1 VAARVPRA
9 GQDLGNTRRFA
20 LTLPVRGSF
29 LRPARLGEGSGQR
42 EERRACE
49 AKPTG
54 EEVYA
59 VTDPQQGRVG
69 LEIVG
74 RLELPLVPRDLL
86 SSVTQPANVSPRRP
100 RQSGAA
106 DSPVRALV
114 AAFTDTYRLLLDP
127 IDTRLWMKLS
137 VLCLFLG
144 GGATSAAFHWALSAL
159 PGEVADANFMTHLRV
174 FLARHPTLLLLA
186 TAVAVALG
194 VTLVY
199 FRALFRFALVDS
211 ILRREAH
218 LRRAMRELRPV
229 AGSYFRWL
237 LGALIV
243 MGAILAV
250 GALLALPSLRA
261 AGRQSLTP
269 SILLVAVLLGEA
281 LFGLLAALGI
291 TLTDDLVVPI
301 IYAERLTVLP
311 AWRRLLEELRAE
323 AGAFTLYI
331 LLRFVVSVGVG
342 IAVLFF
348 LFPALVALFSGAII
362 VAVAVVMALQLV
374 GLTWAWTPFTVV
386 VAGGAL
392 LLLMILLLMLMGVAG
407 MPGQVFLQT
416 FGLRFMAPRVPA
428 LAELWQAQTPQDQ
441 PE

>member
-1 VAARVPRA
+1 LA
-9 GQDLGNTRRFA
+9 
-20 LTLPVRGSF
+20 
-29 LRPARLGEGSGQR
+29 
-42 EERRACE
+42 
-49 AKPTG
+49 
-54 EEVYA
+54 
-59 VTDPQQGRVG
+59 
-69 LEIVG
+69 
-74 RLELPLVPRDLL
+74 
-86 SSVTQPANVSPRRP
+86 
-100 RQSGAA
+100 
-106 DSPVRALV
+106 

-159 PGEVADANFMTHLRV
+159 PGEVGGANVMAHLRV
-174 FLARHPTLLLLA
+174 FLARHPTLLILA
-186 TAVAVALG
+186 TALAIALG

-199 FRALFRFALVDS
+199 LRALFRFALVDS

-218 LRRAMRELRPV
+218 LHRAMRELRPV
-229 AGSYFRWL
+229 VGSYFRWL

-243 MGAILAV
+243 MGTILAA
-250 GALLALPSLRA
+250 GALVALPSLRA
-261 AGRQSLTP
+261 GGGQSLTP
-269 SILLVAVLLGEA
+269 SILLAAVLLGEA
-281 LFGLLAALGI
+281 LLGFLAALGI

-311 AWRRLLEELRAE
+311 AWRGLLDKLRAE

-362 VAVAVVMALQLV
+362 VAVVVVMALHLV
-374 GLTWAWTPFTVV
+374 GLAWVWNPLTVV
-386 VAGGAL
+386 LAGAAV
-392 LLLMILLLMLMGVAG
+392 LLLMVLLLTLLGVAG

-416 FGLRFMAPRVPA
+416 FGMRFMAPRVPA
-428 LAELWQAQTPQDQ
+428 LAQLWQALTPQDQ

>member
-1 VAARVPRA
+1 
-9 GQDLGNTRRFA
+9 
-20 LTLPVRGSF
+20 
-29 LRPARLGEGSGQR
+29 
-42 EERRACE
+42 
-49 AKPTG
+49 
-54 EEVYA
+54 
-59 VTDPQQGRVG
+59 
-69 LEIVG
+69 
-74 RLELPLVPRDLL
+74 L
-86 SSVTQPANVSPRRP
+86 SSLSQPVDTPPPPSRRSP
-100 RQSGAA
+100 AA

-114 AAFTDTYRLLLDP
+114 AAFTDTCRLLLDP
-127 IDTRLWMKLS
+127 IDTRLWVKLS

-159 PGEVADANFMTHLRV
+159 PGEVGADSAMAHLRV
-174 FLARHPTLLLLA
+174 LLTRHPTLLLLA
-186 TAVAVALG
+186 TALAVALG

-199 FRALFRFALVDS
+199 LRALFRFVLVDS

-218 LRRAMRELRPV
+218 LHSAIRELRPV
-229 AGSYFRWL
+229 ASSYFRWL
-237 LGALIV
+237 LGALVLI
-243 MGAILAV
+243 GIILAAGTLLV
-250 GALLALPSLRA
+250 MTHLRTSDHESLTASLLLVLLLLAE
-261 AGRQSLTP
+261 T
-269 SILLVAVLLGEA
+269 IV
-281 LFGLLAALGI
+281 GLLAALAI
-291 TLTDDLVVPI
+291 ILTDDLVVPI

-311 AWRRLLEELRAE
+311 AWRRLLEKLRIE

-362 VAVAVVMALQLV
+362 VAVVVVMALQLI
-374 GLTWAWTPFTVV
+374 GLTWAWSPLTVV

-416 FGLRFMAPRVPA
+416 FGLRFMAPRIPA
-428 LAELWQAQTPQDQ
+428 LAQLWQSLTPQDQ